1 MLVEKLIKRYKI
13 GYIMSFK
20 RYIKAVGTGVK
31 GNRDLSKD
39 EIFDAVEQILLNN
52 VTPAQIGAFL
62 IGWRTKLETNE
73 ELSGAVEALR
83 KYMNFEKVEDSIE
96 LGYSFDGRCENPFL
110 FPLFEGILNEFYMK
124 NSDVKRL
131 NLVIS
136 GDFLQPAK
144 IGLTTKE
151 IFQNIDKGQYIHF
164 FDRVEYLKELSDLTP
179 LRHELG
185 LRTAFNTVEK
195 LLNPSLSEY
204 GVTTAFHKP
213 YVQKYLD
220 IFSPYFKEV
229 IVLKGSE
236 GSPEVFNDGKFWKNV
251 DGNIVESIF
260 SLQNFGINYDK
271 KFENIS
277 LEESLNIVRN
287 PDEQVL
293 KLAKFNVALYLLF
306 SNRVA
311 SLDEAWQRLN

>member
-1 MLVEKLIKRYKI
+1 
-13 GYIMSFK
+13 MSFK

-31 GNRDLSKD
+31 GNRDLSK
-39 EIFDAVEQILLNN
+39 EETFDAVEQILLNKA
-52 VTPAQIGAFL
+52 TPAQSGAFL

-83 KYMNFEKVEDSIE
+83 KYMKFTDVKDSIE

-110 FPLFEGILNEFYMK
+110 FPLFENILDEFYKK
-124 NSDVKRL
+124 NSDIRRL

-136 GDFLQPAK
+136 GDYLQPAK
-144 IGLTTKE
+144 VGLTTKE
-151 IFQNIDKGQYIHF
+151 IFANIDKGQYLHF
-164 FDRVEYLKELSDLTP
+164 FDRVEYLKELSDITP
-179 LRHELG
+179 LRLELG

-213 YVQKYLD
+213 YVQKYLE
-220 IFSPYFKEV
+220 IFAPYFKDV

-236 GSPEVFNDGKFWKNV
+236 GSPEVLKDGKFWRMQE
-251 DGNIVESIF
+251 GSIVEENF
-260 SLQNFGINYDK
+260 SLKDFGINYSRE
-271 KFENIS
+271 FENIS
-277 LEESLNIVRN
+277 LEESLNIVKN
-287 PDEQVL
+287 PDDEIL

-306 SNRVA
+306 AKRVS

>member
-1 MLVEKLIKRYKI
+1 MKI
-13 GYIMSFK
+13 GYKVNFK
-20 RYIKAVGTGVK
+20 TYIKAVGTGVK
-31 GNRDLSKD
+31 GNRDLSK
-39 EIFDAVEQILLNN
+39 EEVADAIEKILLNQ
-52 VTPAQIGAFL
+52 VTDAQKGAFL

-73 ELSGAVEALR
+73 ELSGAILTLR
-83 KYMNFEKVEDSIE
+83 KFMKFKKIEDSIE

-110 FPLFEGILNEFYMK
+110 FPLFENILEDFYKK
-124 NSDVKRL
+124 NSDVRRL

-136 GDFLQPAK
+136 GDYLQPAK
-144 IGLTTKE
+144 VGLTTKD
-151 IFQNIDKGQYIHF
+151 IFSNIDVGQYLHF
-164 FDRVEYLKELSDLTP
+164 FDRLEYLKELSDITP

-220 IFSPYFKEV
+220 MFAPYFKEV
-229 IVLKGSE
+229 VVVKASE
-236 GSPEVFNDGKFWKNV
+236 GSPEVFKDGKYWKMINE
-251 DGNIVESIF
+251 NIVEESF
-260 SLQNFGINYDK
+260 SLKDYGIFYDK
-271 KFENIS
+271 EFQNIS
-277 LEESLNIVRN
+277 LEESLNIVKN
-287 PDEQVL
+287 PDENIL

-306 SNRVA
+306 ASRVS

>member
-1 MLVEKLIKRYKI
+1 
-13 GYIMSFK
+13 MSFK
-20 RYIKAVGTGVK
+20 TYIKAVGTGVK
-31 GNRDLSKD
+31 GNRDLTK
-39 EIFDAVEQILLNN
+39 EEVADAIEKILLNQ
-52 VTPAQIGAFL
+52 VTDAQKGAFL

-73 ELSGAVEALR
+73 ELSGAILALR
-83 KYMNFEKVEDSIE
+83 KFMKFKKIEDSIE

-110 FPLFEGILNEFYMK
+110 FPLFENILEDFYKK
-124 NSDVKRL
+124 NSDVRRL

-136 GDFLQPAK
+136 GDYLQPAK
-144 IGLTTKE
+144 VGLTTKD
-151 IFQNIDKGQYIHF
+151 IFSNIDVGQYLHF
-164 FDRVEYLKELSDLTP
+164 FDRLEYLKELSDITP

-220 IFSPYFKEV
+220 MFAPYFKEV
-229 IVLKGSE
+229 VVVKASE
-236 GSPEVFNDGKFWKNV
+236 GSPEVFKDGKYWKMVNE
-251 DGNIVESIF
+251 NIVEESF
-260 SLQNFGINYDK
+260 SLKDYGIFYDK
-271 KFENIS
+271 EFQNIS
-277 LEESLNIVRN
+277 LEESLNIVKN
-287 PDEQVL
+287 PDENIL

-306 SNRVA
+306 ASRVS

>member
-1 MLVEKLIKRYKI
+1 MD
-13 GYIMSFK
+13 FK
-20 RYIKAVGTGVK
+20 TYIKAVGTGVK
-31 GNRDLSKD
+31 GNRDLSK
-39 EIFDAVEQILLNN
+39 EEVADAIEKILLNQ
-52 VTPAQIGAFL
+52 VTDAQKGAFL

-73 ELSGAVEALR
+73 ELSGAILTLR
-83 KYMNFEKVEDSIE
+83 KFMKFKKIEDSIE

-110 FPLFEGILNEFYMK
+110 FPLFENILEDFYKK
-124 NSDVKRL
+124 NSDVRRL

-136 GDFLQPAK
+136 GDYLQPAK
-144 IGLTTKE
+144 VGLTTKD
-151 IFQNIDKGQYIHF
+151 IFSNIDVGQYLHF
-164 FDRVEYLKELSDLTP
+164 FDRLEYLKELSDITP

-220 IFSPYFKEV
+220 MFAPYFKEV
-229 IVLKGSE
+229 VVVKASE
-236 GSPEVFNDGKFWKNV
+236 GSPEVFKDGKYWKMVNE
-251 DGNIVESIF
+251 NIVEESF
-260 SLQNFGINYDK
+260 SLKDYGIFYDK
-271 KFENIS
+271 EFQNIS
-277 LEESLNIVRN
+277 LEESLNIVKN
-287 PDEQVL
+287 PDENIL

-306 SNRVA
+306 ASRVS

>member
-1 MLVEKLIKRYKI
+1 MN
-13 GYIMSFK
+13 FK
-20 RYIKAVGTGVK
+20 KYIKAVGTGVK
-31 GNRDLSKD
+31 GNRNLSKD
-39 EIFDAVEQILLNN
+39 EIFDAIESILENR

-73 ELSGAVEALR
+73 ELSGAIEALR
-83 KYMNFEKVEDSIE
+83 KFMKFKRVENSIE

-110 FPLFEGILNEFYMK
+110 FPLFENILDEFYKK

-131 NLVIS
+131 DLVIS
-136 GDFLQPAK
+136 GDYLQPAK
-144 IGLTTKE
+144 VGITTKE

-164 FDRVEYLKELSDLTP
+164 FDRVEYLKELSDITP

-195 LLNPSLSEY
+195 LLNPAFSEY

-213 YVQKYLD
+213 YVQKYLE
-220 IFSPYFKEV
+220 IFAPYFEEV
-229 IVLKGSE
+229 VVVKASE
-236 GSPEVFNDGKFWKNV
+236 GSPEVFKDGKFWKLKN
-251 DGNIVESIF
+251 NQIVEESF
-260 SLQNFGINYDK
+260 SLKDFGVNYSK
-271 KFENIS
+271 EFENIT
-277 LEESLNIVRN
+277 LGESLNIVKN
-287 PDEQVL
+287 PDDEIL

-311 SLDEAWQRLN
+311 SLKEAWQRLN

>member
-1 MLVEKLIKRYKI
+1 
-13 GYIMSFK
+13 MSFK

-31 GNRDLSKD
+31 GNRDLSK
-39 EIFDAVEQILLNN
+39 EETFDAIEQILLNKA
-52 VTPAQIGAFL
+52 TPAQSGAFL

-83 KYMNFEKVEDSIE
+83 KYIKFTEVKDSIE

-110 FPLFEGILNEFYMK
+110 FPLFENILDEFYKK
-124 NSDVKRL
+124 NSDVRRL

-136 GDFLQPAK
+136 GDYLQPAK
-144 IGLTTKE
+144 VGLTTKE
-151 IFQNIDKGQYIHF
+151 IFANIDKGQYLHF
-164 FDRVEYLKELSDLTP
+164 FDRVEYLKELSDITP
-179 LRHELG
+179 LRLELG

-213 YVQKYLD
+213 YVQKYLE
-220 IFSPYFKEV
+220 IFAPYFKDV

-236 GSPEVFNDGKFWKNV
+236 GSPEVLKDGKFWRMQE
-251 DGNIVESIF
+251 GSIIEENF
-260 SLQNFGINYDK
+260 SLKDFGINYSRE
-271 KFENIS
+271 FENIS
-277 LEESLNIVRN
+277 LEESLNIVKN
-287 PDEQVL
+287 PDDEIL

-306 SNRVA
+306 AKRVS